1 MQLILLAAGR
11 GSRLPLK
18 FRTTPKCLIKI
29 NNKNLLEHNLDFYKK
44 FNSKYI
50 VTGFKY
56 KKILPFIK
64 KNNFIN
70 FINYKYKSTNMVCS
84 LFKVK
89 PKNKESIVICYS
101 DIVFDKNIYQ
111 NLLPEKNIIIL
122 KKNWIDVWKGRM
134 NYKNI
139 TQDAEDVKIK
149 NKQLISIG
157 NKIQQ
162 KFPKYQYMGIIK
174 LKSKDFFMLK
184 NFYEK
189 INNNK
194 IDMTSF
200 LNKVINER
208 ILKLQV
214 SITNKFWYEIDN
226 SKDIKYTKKKLW

>member
-1 MQLILLAAGR
+1 
-11 GSRLPLK
+11 LPLK

-29 NNKNLLEHNLDFYKK
+29 NNRNLLERNFDFYKK
-44 FNSKYI
+44 FNNKYI

-70 FINYKYKSTNMVCS
+70 FVNYDFKNTGMVYS

-89 PKNKESIVICYS
+89 LVNKESVVICYT
-101 DIVFDKNIYQ
+101 DIVFDKNIYE
-111 NLLPEKNIIIL
+111 NLLPEKNIIVL
-122 KKNWIDVWKGRM
+122 KKNWINLWEGRM

-139 TQDAEDVKIK
+139 IKDAEDVEVK

-157 NKIQQ
+157 NKIQK

-174 LKSKDFFMLK
+174 LISKDFFILK
-184 NFYEK
+184 KFYKK
-189 INNNK
+189 INNKK

-200 LNKVINER
+200 LNKAINEK
-208 ILKLQV
+208 ILKFQV
-214 SITNKFWYEIDN
+214 STTKKYWYEIDS
-226 SKDIKYTKKKLW
+226 SKDIKFTKKKLW